1 MESQKTLLLLQSKV
15 KQLKVKATRQMES
28 GEVLENSDK
37 KKIDFQGS
45 RGRFAKIRFT

>member
-37 KKIDFQGS
+37 KNDFQGS
-45 RGRFAKIRFT
+45 SGRFAKIRFT